1 MVVLFCSEKFRY
13 HKSCESVRKGSL
25 TMSDRLI
32 SKRITLK
39 NFMFSGF
46 LSTNKKQKKHDL

>member
-13 HKSCESVRKGSL
+13 HKSCESVRTGSL
-25 TMSDRLI
+25 TMNDRQI
-32 SKRITLK
+32 SKQITLK

-46 LSTNKKQKKHDL
+46 LRTNKKQKKHDL